1 MKIVAIEE
9 HLVTSE
15 VRDAWGRL
23 DPADQDAS
31 LTMFSDG
38 EVERRLRDLS
48 DARIQH
54 MDECGVDVQ
63 VLSLTTPGVQNLD
76 AADAVPLAR
85 RTNDLIAEAVRRQPD
100 RLQGFATLPTPS
112 PDMAA
117 RELDR
122 AVTELGFKGA
132 MLFGRTRE
140 RSLDHPDFLPILEA
154 AADLRV
160 PLYVH
165 PQIPQR
171 AVRETY
177 YSGFGDEIDLH
188 FATGGL
194 GWHLETGIQLLRLI
208 LSGAFDRLPHLQVIL
223 GHWGEVVPFYLERI
237 DLLSKAARH
246 LQRPV
251 ADYVRG
257 NVHVSASG
265 MLSQS
270 YLSRAIEIMGVDRV
284 LFSTD
289 YPYVPIPEGG
299 ARRFL
304 DEADLSQADKMKIA
318 HGNWERLCAQGSRA
332 TRLQGERHG

>member
-9 HLVTSE
+9 HLVMSE
-15 VRDAWGRL
+15 VRDAWARL
-23 DPADQDAS
+23 APADQDPS
-31 LTMFSDG
+31 LTLFSDG
-38 EVERRLRDLS
+38 EVERRLQDLS
-48 DARIQH
+48 DARIGL
-54 MDECGVDVQ
+54 MDACGVDVQ

-76 AADAVPLAR
+76 TVDAIPLAR
-85 RTNDLIAEAVRRQPD
+85 RTNDLIAEAVRRRPD
-100 RLQGFATLPTPS
+100 RFQGFATLPTPS
-112 PDMAA
+112 PHAAA

-122 AVTELGFKGA
+122 AVTEMGFKGA
-132 MLFGRTRE
+132 MLCGRTRE
-140 RSLDHPDFLPILEA
+140 RSLDHPDFLPIFEVA
-154 AADLRV
+154 ASLRV
-160 PLYVH
+160 PLYIH

-177 YSGFGDEIDLH
+177 YSGFGDELDLH

-194 GWHLETGIQLLRLI
+194 GWHLETGIQLIRLI
-208 LSGAFDRLPHLQVIL
+208 LSGIFDRLPALQVIL

-237 DLLSKAARH
+237 DVLSKAARH

-257 NVHVSASG
+257 NVHVSPSG

-270 YLSRAIEIMGVDRV
+270 YLSWAVEVMGADRI

-289 YPYVPIPEGG
+289 YPYVPIPDDG

-304 DEADLSQADKMKIA
+304 DESGLSPADKAKIA
-318 HGNWERLCAQGSRA
+318 HGNWDRLCGR
-332 TRLQGERHG
+332 